1 MLSRLLFRSKNKPE
15 EESTAQIRFPF
26 YVKAPLVLIGLFLLF
41 HILFLLQDVL
51 IPISFALL
59 IAILLNP
66 LVNRLNRM
74 GASRVLS
81 IGIGLLL
88 AILIFGSL
96 LAFLSVQVSSFS
108 DMAPELEEKGTKIW
122 FDVRNWIRSTF
133 GLSLVEQK
141 QIMDQG
147 LDQGKSIIG
156 NTLKSIL
163 SFIGTLV
170 LLPIYIFLILY
181 YKPMFINFFY
191 EVFDYKHSDRVSEV
205 LSETKSAVQ
214 SYIQGLMIE
223 TGIVAVLNSAAL
235 LIIGVE
241 YAVLLGVIGA
251 LLNLIPYIGGLI
263 AIALPVL
270 MSLVTG
276 DGMSYTTPLYI
287 VGSYALI
294 QFLDNNI
301 IVPRIVS
308 SKVEV
313 NALVSLVVVLLGGAL
328 WGAAGMFLS
337 IPFVAILKIIFDRID
352 ELQPWGM
359 LLGTKMNPDFSLEDI
374 GTAGA
379 EQKSALNDSAEDPEI
394 SLSDLKK

>member
-1 MLSRLLFRSKNKPE
+1 MLSRLLFRSKAKPE
-15 EESTAQIRFPF
+15 EETTAQIRFPF

-81 IGIGLLL
+81 IGISLLL
-88 AILIFGSL
+88 AIVIFGSL
-96 LAFLSVQVSSFS
+96 IAFLSLQVSSFS
-108 DMAPELEEKGTKIW
+108 EMAPELEEKGTKIW
-122 FDVRNWIRSTF
+122 YEARNWIRSTF

-141 QIMDQG
+141 KIMDQG
-147 LDQGKSIIG
+147 LDQGKSLLG
-156 NTLKSIL
+156 NTLMSIL

-191 EVFDYKHSDRVSEV
+191 EVFGYKHSDRVSEV
-205 LSETKSAVQ
+205 LTETKSAVQ

-223 TGIVAVLNSAAL
+223 TGIVGVLNSAAL
-235 LIIGVE
+235 LVIGVE

-270 MSLVTG
+270 MSLVSG

-287 VGSYALI
+287 VGAYALI
-294 QFLDNNI
+294 QFVDNNI

-374 GTAGA
+374 GTAQA

-394 SLSDLKK
+394 SFSDLNK

>member
-1 MLSRLLFRSKNKPE
+1 MLSRLLFRSKAKPE
-15 EESTAQIRFPF
+15 EETTAQIRFPF

-81 IGIGLLL
+81 IGISLLL
-88 AILIFGSL
+88 AIVIFGSL
-96 LAFLSVQVSSFS
+96 IAFLSLQVSSFS
-108 DMAPELEEKGTKIW
+108 EMAPELEEKGTKIW
-122 FDVRNWIRSTF
+122 YEARNWIRSTF

-141 QIMDQG
+141 KIMDQG
-147 LDQGKSIIG
+147 LDQGKSLLG
-156 NTLKSIL
+156 NTLMSIL

-191 EVFDYKHSDRVSEV
+191 EVFGYKHSDRVSEV
-205 LSETKSAVQ
+205 LTETKSAVQ

-223 TGIVAVLNSAAL
+223 TGIVGVLNSAAL
-235 LIIGVE
+235 LVIGVE

-270 MSLVTG
+270 MSLVSG

-287 VGSYALI
+287 VGAYALI
-294 QFLDNNI
+294 QFVDNNI

-374 GTAGA
+374 GTAQA

-394 SLSDLKK
+394 SFSDLKK